1 MESVLIV
8 SNNHNLSEQLTV
20 FIRDSFNSDV
30 RAVETAYQARSII
43 SDRTTPF
50 DLAVINV
57 PLPDE
62 SGIDLAEFIADST
75 VTGCIVMI
83 KAEKAG
89 AAAERLEKS
98 GVPVVPKPFS
108 KSVLYQLIRTVEIS
122 VRRSRK
128 LYETTLSLEK
138 KIEEIKTVDKAKFLL
153 MEYEKMTEAEAHS
166 YIEHYAMNK
175 RKKKMIAA
183 LEIIDKI
190 NEKNL

>member
-8 SNNHNLSEQLTV
+8 SNSRSLSEQLMG
-20 FIRDSFNSDV
+20 FIRDSFSSDV

-43 SDRTTPF
+43 SDRSTPF

-62 SGIDLAEFIADST
+62 SGIDLAEFIAEST
-75 VTGCIVMI
+75 ITGCIVMI
-83 KAEKAG
+83 KSEKAD

-98 GVPVVPKPFS
+98 GVPVVSKPFS
-108 KSVLYQLIRTVEIS
+108 KSVLYQLIKTVDIS
-122 VRRSRK
+122 VRRSRILHNK
-128 LYETTLSLEK
+128 TLSLEE
-138 KIEEIKTVDKAKFLL
+138 KIEEIQTIDKAKFLL
-153 MEYEKMTEAEAHS
+153 MEHEKMTEAEAHS

-183 LEIIDKI
+183 SEIIDKI
-190 NEKNL
+190 NEKI